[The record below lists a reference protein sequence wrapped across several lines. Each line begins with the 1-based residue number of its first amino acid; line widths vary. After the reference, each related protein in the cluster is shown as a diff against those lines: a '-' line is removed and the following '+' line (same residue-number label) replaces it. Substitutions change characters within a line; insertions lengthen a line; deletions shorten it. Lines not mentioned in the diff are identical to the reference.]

1 MITPLI
7 AIVVGFVLGC
17 SGEAPAPPASK
28 EATPTL
34 QVDPSDTPG
43 SVIIPTGQVV
53 ASPVQGTAVS
63 LEALTGALPELS
75 ALAPADRD
83 LLLHVLNVV
92 PAPCEAC
99 EGTSLARCA
108 LSMPSACERL
118 PGLVQRSLRLA
129 GQGVTKDRL
138 EAAVSYPDVWV
149 KIPEQGRPVDP
160 PTPGLTRLE
169 VWIDPSGP
177 MLGATVSTI
186 DQLDLSTAGLV
197 FRLLPEADDALADD
211 VARATIAMEAQGK
224 LEAFLRAV
232 LAWKEQRR
240 TLPGASAELSTEGLA
255 EVIVNVPGVDL
266 ARLERDRAAPATAA
280 RIAEDRALA
289 AQIGV
294 RSLPT
299 VFVNGYRL
307 RGAQSALAV
316 QRLLTLELLDHPA
329 ALNNPTAPPPTVPKA
344 P

>member
-1 MITPLI
+1 MITATTLLLLS
-7 AIVVGFVLGC
+7 LGC
-17 SGEAPAPPASK
+17 SGDPPAPPASK
-28 EATPTL
+28 EAMPTMEAAPTEG
-34 QVDPSDTPG
+34 DG
-43 SVIIPTGQVV
+43 SVIIPTGQVIP
-53 ASPVQGTAVS
+53 SPVQGAAVS
-63 LEALTGALPELS
+63 LEALAGALPELS

-83 LLLHVLNVV
+83 LLLHVLNTV

-99 EGTSLARCA
+99 EGTSIARCA

-118 PGLVQRSLRLA
+118 PSLVQRALRLS
-129 GQGVTKDRL
+129 GQGATKERL
-138 EAAVSYPDVWV
+138 EGALSYPDVWV

-177 MLGATVSTI
+177 MLGAAVTTI

-197 FRLLPEADDALADD
+197 FRFLPEPEDALAED
-211 VARATIAMEAQGK
+211 AAKAAAAMEAQGK
-224 LEAFLRAV
+224 LEAFLRGI
-232 LAWKEQRR
+232 LAWRDRR
-240 TLPGASAELSTEGLA
+240 KGQPGLSAALSSEGLA
-255 EVIVNVPGVDL
+255 EVVVGVDGVDL
-266 ARLERDRAAPATAA
+266 ARYERDRASPATAQ

-289 AQIGV
+289 AQVGV

-299 VFVNGYRL
+299 FFVNGYRL
-307 RGAQSALAV
+307 RGAQSAGAV

-329 ALNNPTAPPPTVPKA
+329 ALSNPTAPPPTIPKA

>member
-7 AIVVGFVLGC
+7 AILVGAILGC
-17 SGEAPAPPASK
+17 TGEPPAPPASK

-53 ASPVQGTAVS
+53 ASPVQGAAVS
-63 LEALTGALPELS
+63 LEALSGALPELS
-75 ALAPADRD
+75 ALAPADRE
-83 LLLHVLNVV
+83 LLLHILNIV

-99 EGTSLARCA
+99 DGTSLARCA

-118 PGLVQRSLRLA
+118 PALVQRSVRLA
-129 GQGVTKDRL
+129 GQGVTKERL
-138 EAAVSYPDVWV
+138 EAAVSYPDIWV

-197 FRLLPEADDALADD
+197 FRFLPEADDALADD
-211 VARATIAMEAQGK
+211 VSRAAIAMEAQGK
-224 LEAFLRAV
+224 LEAFLRGV
-232 LAWKEQRR
+232 LAWKDKRR

-255 EVIVNVPGVDL
+255 EVVVGVEGVDL
-266 ARLERDRAAPATAA
+266 ARYERDRVAPAAAA
-280 RIAEDRALA
+280 RISEDRALA

-299 VFVNGYRL
+299 FFVNGYRL
-307 RGAQSALAV
+307 RGAQSAAAV

-329 ALNNPTAPPPTVPKA
+329 ALGNPTAPPPIVPKA